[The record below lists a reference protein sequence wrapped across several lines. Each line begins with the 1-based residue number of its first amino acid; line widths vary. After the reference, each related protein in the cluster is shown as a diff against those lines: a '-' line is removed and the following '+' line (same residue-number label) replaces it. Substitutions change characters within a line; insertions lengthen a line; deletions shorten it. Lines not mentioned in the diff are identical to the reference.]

1 MPSKIVFVRIIIDS
15 RGDLDGRNFLPQFTH
30 KGKTRIVAQKVKE
43 TKNWRFRKN
52 EGPVMTDVC
61 SSETIQLSRFQEF
74 PEISKP
80 TDSIRNDCADWI
92 RLSRS

>member
-1 MPSKIVFVRIIIDS
+1 
-15 RGDLDGRNFLPQFTH
+15 
-30 KGKTRIVAQKVKE
+30 
-43 TKNWRFRKN
+43 
-52 EGPVMTDVC
+52 MTDVC